1 MKVEQEQEKVQQDS
15 LSLTE
20 LKSDLQHKIEVFDL
34 QKSSSQKSAAERQ
47 ERIEELDVK
56 LQEVSQQ
63 KETSEKKKAEL
74 KDKEKA
80 AQEQLE
86 QLEKNWNVLL
96 KVQKL

>member
-63 KETSEKKKAEL
+63 KETSEKKKRNS
-74 KDKEKA
+74 KIKRR
-80 AQEQLE
+80 QP
-86 QLEKNWNVLL
+86 KNNLSS
-96 KVQKL
+96 